1 MAGNGKGPKFIIT
14 AERFPE
20 EIRNILED
28 YEKDCRELVEK
39 AAKKAARDA
48 VKDLKANSPSR
59 HGDYAGSWQTT
70 TTKNELN
77 EYTLVVRNKD
87 HYQLTH
93 LLEHSHVTPK
103 GNYTTPIPHIKPA
116 EEKANEQFYND
127 VVKGIKE
134 GLNLS

>member
-1 MAGNGKGPKFIIT
+1 MAKLIIT

-20 EIRNILED
+20 EVRNILED
-28 YEKDCRELVEK
+28 YERDCRGLVEK
-39 AAKKAARDA
+39 AAKKAARNA
-48 VKDLKANSPSR
+48 VNDLKANSPKR

-77 EYTLVVRNKD
+77 EYTLVVRNKE

-93 LLEHSHVTPK
+93 LLEK
-103 GNYTTPIPHIKPA
+103 GHASRNGQFTRAIPHIKPA

-134 GLNLS
+134 GLNLL